1 MIAYMFTETDFRI
14 KKATVSEIPD
24 ILSIAKATWEPTY
37 REILTK
43 AQIDYMYDEIYT
55 PAALEKQML
64 EMGHVFLVLY
74 TSDAAVGY
82 ASYSPK
88 AENSQVFKVHKL
100 YVHPE
105 FQGQKYGR
113 TLVAAVEKEVKTIGA
128 QILETNVNKYNPAIR
143 FYERCGYKQARHED
157 DATGE
162 FWMNDFV
169 LRKELE

>member
-1 MIAYMFTETDFRI
+1 MFTEIEPQI
-14 KKATVSEIPD
+14 KQATIHEIPD

-74 TSDAAVGY
+74 NAEAAVGY

-88 AENSQVFKVHKL
+88 NDGDEVYKLHKL
-100 YVHPE
+100 YIHPDQ
-105 FQGQKYGR
+105 QGHNYGR
-113 TLVAAVEKEVKTIGA
+113 QLIVAVEKEVRQNGA
-128 QILETNVNKYNPAIR
+128 KVLELNVNRYNPAIR
-143 FYERCGYKQARHED
+143 FYERCGYQQARAED
-157 DATGE
+157 IPIGE

-169 LRKELE
+169 MRKELR